1 MTKHFTL
8 LLLSIATVFT
18 VFSKDNFEVSPINIS
33 TLNNPTSRTDVSLF
47 RFNQTD
53 YLVNQPK
60 SNSEN
65 YLATNNINVESY
77 LGDGFY
83 LISTKAIAT
92 VSSLQKIQT
101 KQIGFLKSEDK
112 IYESLKNTNLQSNQ
126 ITVLFASSISEATI
140 LEVSQTIGFSISKID
155 NVNHH
160 FTTIVNKSQIEKISK
175 LPFVYFI
182 SFFLCIYIFIL
193 FFFFFVLFFF

>member
-1 MTKHFTL
+1 M

-53 YLVNQPK
+53 YLVIQPK

-92 VSSLQKIQT
+92 VSSLQNSNYTNWI
-101 KQIGFLKSEDK
+101 LKSEDK
-112 IYESLKNTNLQSNQ
+112 IYESLKNTNLQSNP
-126 ITVLFASSISEATI
+126 ITGLFSVLISKEETI
-140 LEVSQTIGFSISKID
+140 LECV
-155 NVNHH
+155 
-160 FTTIVNKSQIEKISK
+160 
-175 LPFVYFI
+175 
-182 SFFLCIYIFIL
+182 
-193 FFFFFVLFFF
+193 